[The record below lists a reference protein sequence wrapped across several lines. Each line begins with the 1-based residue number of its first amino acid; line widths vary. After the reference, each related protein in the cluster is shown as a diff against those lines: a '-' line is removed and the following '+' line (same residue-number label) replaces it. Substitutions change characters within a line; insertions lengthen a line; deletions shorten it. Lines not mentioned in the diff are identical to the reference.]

1 MTTVTPDCL
10 KRSLSVRPVSFDR
23 VSSLYVLQSVSYPIN
38 IPLITDIILFYIIIL
53 YYIISTFHTIVE
65 FMDIG
70 LHKR

>member
-38 IPLITDIILFYIIIL
+38 IPLITDIIL